1 MTIPAIDGTSL
12 AAALPRMRSPKR
24 SNLDAL
30 GREQSEK
37 RLMPRLVKL
46 ASFGRETFA
55 AIGQAGSSIWF
66 QDSST
71 APLEIVRIG
80 IGAAV
85 LFHFGMATPFLFDL
99 WGDAGWM
106 PPEFAHAYIQAP
118 WMQSVFFYFTAP
130 WQWIAFHLTFL
141 FCCAAFTLGWRTSW
155 VKWIVLLG
163 QISYDH
169 RNLTIVYGADSII
182 ACLLFILC
190 LAPIGRAMS
199 LDRVRAV
206 RAAKR
211 GNLAAMLPPY
221 TSPWAGA
228 CIRLIQIQMA
238 VLFFY
243 SAAGKLRT
251 DEWWAGDAI
260 WLATSTYEF
269 YNPVLLHVL
278 ARHYWLVT
286 VATYSTL
293 LIEIAFPFL
302 IWQRRT
308 RPYLLAGAIFL
319 HLMFGIL
326 LRLIYF
332 SFVMIVGHM
341 SFVYPDWLHRLGA
354 RWKRQMG
361 DMEMVYDGRCGFCV
375 RSMAWLLAFDG
386 LAQIN
391 IRDFRTN
398 PSPIVSDAQVEK
410 ALYAVLP
417 GGRALSGFEAY
428 RHVVPRVPGLWW
440 LVPLFYVPVISRLF
454 GHPIYNWV
462 AANRS
467 RLSAKMQWH
476 SSDS

>member
-1 MTIPAIDGTSL
+1 
-12 AAALPRMRSPKR
+12 
-24 SNLDAL
+24 
-30 GREQSEK
+30 
-37 RLMPRLVKL
+37 
-46 ASFGRETFA
+46 
-55 AIGQAGSSIWF
+55 
-66 QDSST
+66 
-71 APLEIVRIG
+71 
-80 IGAAV
+80 
-85 LFHFGMATPFLFDL
+85 
-99 WGDAGWM
+99 
-106 PPEFAHAYIQAP
+106 
-118 WMQSVFFYFTAP
+118 
-130 WQWIAFHLTFL
+130 
-141 FCCAAFTLGWRTSW
+141 
-155 VKWIVLLG
+155 
-163 QISYDH
+163 
-169 RNLTIVYGADSII
+169 
-182 ACLLFILC
+182 
-190 LAPIGRAMS
+190 
-199 LDRVRAV
+199 
-206 RAAKR
+206 
-211 GNLAAMLPPY
+211 
-221 TSPWAGA
+221 
-228 CIRLIQIQMA
+228 
-238 VLFFY
+238 
-243 SAAGKLRT
+243 
-251 DEWWAGDAI
+251 
-260 WLATSTYEF
+260 
-269 YNPVLLHVL
+269 
-278 ARHYWLVT
+278 
-286 VATYSTL
+286 